1 VTGFEALVRDHQAA
15 VCATAFS
22 VLRDRGRSEEIAQ
35 DAFLIAWRRLPE
47 LTPQPPLPAW
57 ICGIARNLARN
68 AARKHREAPMTE
80 SIREPAAATTPL
92 DSALSREQLDIS
104 NRALATLRD
113 EDREVVVLYYRGEE
127 SIASVAAALEV
138 SEPTAQKRL
147 SRARERLRSAIASVE
162 ASLRATR
169 PGPAFTVACI
179 AALAAGRIPEAAA
192 ATAIPA
198 AKPVVPIAI
207 GAAVLAVVGGLAI
220 REAVSSSPPSS
231 AATTTSASPSL
242 ASSAPAASTAAPGTA
257 RSSSTGGFL
266 GRIGPAERAA
276 LIERVRATR
285 AAANEE
291 PKVKIY
297 DFADTNLAD
306 VALPDPMPTGP
317 LRKTTLRYAIKLIHP
332 LLLACRTDESAH
344 GRLAVRMR
352 LAGEESGT
360 VVEAVEIT
368 GDPPLSDDAD
378 LVECV
383 RTTLESLE
391 LPAMNDVA
399 PWDVHYPFIL

>member
-1 VTGFEALVRDHQAA
+1 VIGFEALVREHQAA

-35 DAFLIAWRRLPE
+35 DAFLVAWRRLPE

-68 AARKHREAPMTE
+68 AARKHREAPMTA

-92 DSALSREQLDIS
+92 DSALSREHLDIS

-113 EDREVVVLYYRGEE
+113 EDREVVVLYYRGDE

-138 SEPTAQKRL
+138 PVPTAQKRL

-162 ASLRATR
+162 ATLRATR

-179 AALAAGRIPEAAA
+179 AALAAGRVPEAAA
-192 ATAIPA
+192 ATALPA
-198 AKPVVPIAI
+198 AKPKVPIAI
-207 GAAVLAVVGGLAI
+207 GAAVLAVVGALAI
-220 REAVSSSPPSS
+220 REAVSSSSSSPP
-231 AATTTSASPSL
+231 
-242 ASSAPAASTAAPGTA
+242 PAASTTQSIAPGASASSPAPSAPLT
-257 RSSSTGGFL
+257 RSFL
-266 GRIGPAERAA
+266 GRITPAQRAA
-276 LIERVRATR
+276 VIERVRVAR
-285 AAANEE
+285 AAANANAINV
-291 PKVKIY
+291 KVY

-306 VALPDPMPTGP
+306 IALPDPIPTGP

-332 LLLACRTDESAH
+332 LLLACRSDERAH
-344 GRLAVRMR
+344 GRLAVKMR
-352 LAGEESGT
+352 LTGEESGT
-360 VVEAVEIT
+360 IVEAVEII
-368 GDPPLSDDAD
+368 GDPPLSDDAE
-378 LVECV
+378 LVDCV

-391 LPAMNDVA
+391 LPPTNDAA
-399 PWDVHYPFIL
+399 PWDVYYPFVL